1 MNCSE
6 IEERL
11 SAYVDGE
18 ADAGERAALEGHL
31 ATCADCA
38 RSLEGLRLQD
48 RDLDAAFSPLRAEAE
63 AMAGRVIARLPGARR
78 ARPVLWFALALS
90 HAAVFLAAFLAF
102 RPKPP
107 VPHKDEGPAMHGPE
121 LALVKKPMARLAVAT
136 GAIEVRAADGAWAP
150 LATGGG
156 IEAGAALR
164 TSRGTKGSFDF
175 NDGTEIRLNERTEV
189 VIHGPRR
196 VTLAEGQIF
205 TRVAPH
211 PKVRFTVATDQAA
224 IEAVGTT
231 LDIFHGTREVDP
243 KPKEGAARRVTSL
256 VVLEGA
262 ARLLD
267 QAVSAGQICRVVDG
281 RVEPPSPAR
290 DLTVLTRWVH
300 EILVLRDPGNVE
312 FHGRVND
319 LLARIGRTKLEHLYE
334 GEIRALGDHAALPLT
349 RYVQSPESRKEAAR
363 RQTAARILADIAS
376 APSVPDFVALLRDED
391 PAVRASIARGLQRL
405 TGQTLGF
412 AADHWSGPAC
422 VQPGGGAAAWE
433 AWLRDHRDVWGA
445 PRPDERK

>member
-1 MNCSE
+1 MTMNCAE

-11 SAYVDGE
+11 NAYLDGQ

-48 RDLDAAFSPLRAEAE
+48 RELDAAFAPLRAEADM
-63 AMAGRVIARLPGARR
+63 MADRVIARITGARR
-78 ARPVLWFALALS
+78 RRPVLWFALALS
-90 HAAVFLAAFLAF
+90 HAAVFLAAFLVF
-102 RPKPP
+102 RARPP
-107 VPHKDEGPAMHGPE
+107 VPAVDEGQFMMPD
-121 LALVKKPMARLAVAT
+121 LLKKPMARLAVAT
-136 GAIEVRAADGAWAP
+136 GAIEVRAADGAWTP

-175 NDGTEIRLNERTEV
+175 NDGTEIRLNELTEV

-196 VTLAEGQIF
+196 VTLADGQIF

-211 PKVRFTVATDQAA
+211 PKVRFTVKTDQAA

-231 LDIFHGTREVDP
+231 LDISHGTQGELM
-243 KPKEGAARRVTSL
+243 KKEGGVRRVTSL
-256 VVLEGA
+256 VVLDGA
-262 ARLLD
+262 ARMGD
-267 QAVSAGQICRVVDG
+267 QSVGSGQVCRVVDG
-281 RVEPPSPAR
+281 ATEPPSPAH

-300 EILVLRDPGNVE
+300 EILVLRDPANAE

-319 LLARIGRTKLEHLYE
+319 LLARIGRTKMEQLYE

-349 RYVQSPESRKEAAR
+349 RYIQSPESRPEAAR
-363 RQTAARILADIAS
+363 RRSAARILADIAS
-376 APSVPDFVALLRDED
+376 APSVPDFVALLRDDD
-391 PAVRASIARGLQRL
+391 PAIRASIARGLQRL

-422 VQPGGGAAAWE
+422 AQPGGGAAAWE
-433 AWLRDHRDVWGA
+433 AWLRENRGAWGA
-445 PRPDERK
+445 PRPAPR